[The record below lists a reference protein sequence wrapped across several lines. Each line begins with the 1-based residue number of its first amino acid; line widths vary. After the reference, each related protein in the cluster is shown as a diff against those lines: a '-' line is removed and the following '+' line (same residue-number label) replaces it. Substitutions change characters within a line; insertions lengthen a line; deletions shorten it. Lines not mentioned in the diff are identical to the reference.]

1 MNFKHIEKHVKSYR
15 YTDTDADPDI
25 NISKKG
31 SQITISCS
39 FVLLKSNM
47 LVFTFI
53 IGNFSLYVC
62 NSI

>member
-1 MNFKHIEKHVKSYR
+1 MNFKRIEKHVKSYR
-15 YTDTDADPDI
+15 YTDTDADPD
-25 NISKKG
+25 ISKKG

-53 IGNFSLYVC
+53 LGNFSLYVC